1 MPSFVNPIHT
11 NANALNSG
19 TKNEVKDTKNAPK
32 SASKDFNKILNQ
44 KISKDKTAPKENP
57 NALKAT
63 PKDAK
68 EDAKELEKTP
78 TPHHQ
83 HAQNLAKD
91 QQAPTLKDLLNHK
104 KTTASH
110 EAQHETHEPTL
121 KDLLNHKKTTASH
134 EAQHETHEMHETNP
148 KTPNE
153 TLNKNEKKPNGVA
166 SNAHQANLT
175 NKNPLTPTNHANNAI
190 KNPTAPT
197 HNAKEPKTLKDI
209 HALSQKHDLNASN
222 IQVGTPLEKKE
233 TPLNASDQLA
243 LKTTQTSI
251 NHTLAKNDSKN
262 TANLSSVLQSLEK
275 KESHNKERTTPPSNE
290 KKTPPLR
297 EALQMNAIK
306 RDKTLSKKKPEKTP
320 TKTQTTAATPE
331 NAPKIPLKTPPLMPL
346 IGANPPNDNAP
357 TPLEKEE
364 KAKEVSENK
373 EKTKE
378 SNNSAQSAQ
387 NAQAS
392 DKTSEN
398 KSAAPKETIKHFT
411 QQLKQEIQEYK
422 PPMSRISMDLFPKE
436 LGKVEVTIQKVG
448 KNLKVSVISHNNSL
462 QTFLDNQQDLKNS
475 LNALGFEGVDLSF
488 SQDSSKEQPKEPLRE
503 PFKEQESTPLK
514 ENALKSYQ
522 ENTDNENKETSM
534 QITLYA

>member
-1 MPSFVNPIHT
+1 MPSPVNPIHT

-19 TKNEVKDTKNAPK
+19 AKNEVKDTKNAPK
-32 SASKDFNKILNQ
+32 SASKDFSKILNQ
-44 KISKDKTAPKENP
+44 KISKDKTAPKESPNP

-68 EDAKELEKTP
+68 EDAKALEKTP

-83 HAQNLAKD
+83 HAQNPAKD
-91 QQAPTLKDLLNHK
+91 QQAPTLKDWLNHQ

-110 EAQHETHEPTL
+110 EAQHE
-121 KDLLNHKKTTASH
+121 N
-134 EAQHETHEMHETNP
+134 HETNP

-153 TLNKNEKKPNGVA
+153 TLNKNEKKPNGVT
-166 SNAHQANLT
+166 SNAHQANLAS
-175 NKNPLTPTNHANNAI
+175 KNPLTPTNHANNAI
-190 KNPTAPT
+190 KNPTTPT
-197 HNAKEPKTLKDI
+197 HNAKDPKTLKDI
-209 HALSQKHDLNASN
+209 QTLSQKHDLNASN
-222 IQVGTPLEKKE
+222 IQAATTPENK
-233 TPLNASDQLA
+233 TPLNASDHLA
-243 LKTTQTSI
+243 LKTTQTPT
-251 NHTLAKNDSKN
+251 NHTLAKNDAKN

-275 KESHNKERTTPPSNE
+275 KESHNKEHANPPNNE
-290 KKTPPLR
+290 KKTPPLK

-306 RDKTLSKKKPEKTP
+306 RDKTLSKKKSE
-320 TKTQTTAATPE
+320 KTQTKAQTTAPSIAPE

-346 IGANPPNDNAP
+346 IGANPPNDNSP

-364 KAKEVSENK
+364 KTKEISDNK

-378 SNNSAQSAQ
+378 TSNSAQSTQ

-398 KSAAPKETIKHFT
+398 KSVTPKETIKHFT

-422 PPMSRISMDLFPKE
+422 PPMSKISMDLFPKE
-436 LGKVEVTIQKVG
+436 LGKVEVIIQKVG

-488 SQDSSKEQPKEPLRE
+488 SQDSSKEQPKEPLRD

-522 ENTDNENKETSM
+522 ENTDHENQETSM

>member
-11 NANALNSG
+11 NASTNANALNSG
-19 TKNEVKDTKNAPK
+19 AKNEVKDTKNAPK
-32 SASKDFNKILNQ
+32 SASKDFSKILNQ
-44 KISKDKTAPKENP
+44 KISKDKNAPKENP
-57 NALKAT
+57 ALKAT

-68 EDAKELEKTP
+68 AFEKTP

-83 HAQNLAKD
+83 HAQNPAKD

-110 EAQHETHEPTL
+110 EAQHE
-121 KDLLNHKKTTASH
+121 KN
-134 EAQHETHEMHETNP
+134 HETNP

-153 TLNKNEKKPNGVA
+153 TLNKNEKKPNEVI
-166 SNAHQANLT
+166 SNAHQTNLP
-175 NKNPLTPTNHANNAI
+175 NKNPLTPTNHANHAI

-197 HNAKEPKTLKDI
+197 DTKKEPKTLKDI
-209 HALSQKHDLNASN
+209 QTLSQKHDLNASN

-233 TPLNASDQLA
+233 TPLNASNQLA

-251 NHTLAKNDSKN
+251 NHTLAKNGAKN

-275 KESHNKERTTPPSNE
+275 KESQDKERATPPSNE

-320 TKTQTTAATPE
+320 TKTQTTAQAATPE
-331 NAPKIPLKTPPLMPL
+331 NAPKIPLKTPSLMPL
-346 IGANPPNDNAP
+346 IGANPPNDNPP
-357 TPLEKEE
+357 TLLEKEE
-364 KAKEVSENK
+364 TTKEASDNK

-378 SNNSAQSAQ
+378 STNSAQSAQ
-387 NAQAS
+387 NTQAS

-398 KSAAPKETIKHFT
+398 KSVAPKETIKHFT

-488 SQDSSKEQPKEPLRE
+488 SQDSSKEQPKEQLRE

-522 ENTDNENKETSM
+522 ENTDHENQETSM

>member
-11 NANALNSG
+11 NANANTNALINSG
-19 TKNEVKDTKNAPK
+19 AKNEIKDTKNAPK
-32 SASKDFNKILNQ
+32 SASKDFSKILNQ

-57 NALKAT
+57 SALKAT
-63 PKDAK
+63 QKDAK

-104 KTTASH
+104 KTTAAH
-110 EAQHETHEPTL
+110 EAQHEI
-121 KDLLNHKKTTASH
+121 HKN
-134 EAQHETHEMHETNP
+134 HETNP

-166 SNAHQANLT
+166 SSAHQANLT
-175 NKNPLTPTNHANNAI
+175 NKNPLTPTNHT
-190 KNPTAPT
+190 KD
-197 HNAKEPKTLKDI
+197 PKTLKDI
-209 HALSQKHDLNASN
+209 QTLSQKHDLNASN
-222 IQVGTPLEKKE
+222 IQVVAPLEKKE

-251 NHTLAKNDSKN
+251 NHTLAKNGTKN

-275 KESHNKERTTPPSNE
+275 KESHNKEHTTPSSNE

-320 TKTQTTAATPE
+320 IHAKTQTTAQAATPE

-346 IGANPPNDNAP
+346 IGANPPNNNAP
-357 TPLEKEE
+357 TLLEKEE
-364 KAKEVSENK
+364 KAKEVSDK

-378 SNNSAQSAQ
+378 STNSAQ
-387 NAQAS
+387 NAQNTQAS

-398 KSAAPKETIKHFT
+398 KSIAPKETIKHFT

>member
-1 MPSFVNPIHT
+1 MPSPVSPIHT
-11 NANALNSG
+11 NASALNSG
-19 TKNEVKDTKNAPK
+19 AKNEVKDAKNAPK
-32 SASKDFNKILNQ
+32 SASKDFSKILNQ

-68 EDAKELEKTP
+68 EDAKALEKTP
-78 TPHHQ
+78 TLPHQ
-83 HAQNLAKD
+83 HAQNPAKD
-91 QQAPTLKDLLNHK
+91 QQAPTLKDWLNHK
-104 KTTASH
+104 KTTAPH
-110 EAQHETHEPTL
+110 EAQHETHE
-121 KDLLNHKKTTASH
+121 
-134 EAQHETHEMHETNP
+134 HETNP

-153 TLNKNEKKPNGVA
+153 TLNKNEKKPNGVT
-166 SNAHQANLT
+166 SNAHQTNLT
-175 NKNPLTPTNHANNAI
+175 NKNPLTPTNHAI

-197 HNAKEPKTLKDI
+197 HNAKDPKTLKDI
-209 HALSQKHDLNASN
+209 QTLSQKHDLNASN
-222 IQVGTPLEKKE
+222 IQATTPLEKKE

-243 LKTTQTSI
+243 LKTTQAPI
-251 NHTLAKNDSKN
+251 NHTLAKNDAKN

-275 KESHNKERTTPPSNE
+275 KDPHNKERTTLPSNE
-290 KKTPPLR
+290 KKTPPLK
-297 EALQMNAIK
+297 EALPMNAIK

-320 TKTQTTAATPE
+320 TKAQTTAPSIAPE

-346 IGANPPNDNAP
+346 IGANPLNDNPP

-364 KAKEVSENK
+364 TTKEASDNK

-398 KSAAPKETIKHFT
+398 KSVTPKETIKHFT

-436 LGKVEVTIQKVG
+436 LGKVEVIIQKVG

-488 SQDSSKEQPKEPLRE
+488 SQDSSKEQPKEQLRE
-503 PFKEQESTPLK
+503 PFKEQELTPLK

-522 ENTDNENKETSM
+522 ENTDHENKETSM

>member
-1 MPSFVNPIHT
+1 MPSPINPIHT
-11 NANALNSG
+11 NANARALNG
-19 TKNEVKDTKNAPK
+19 GAKNEDTKNAPK
-32 SASKDFNKILNQ
+32 SASKDFSKILNQ

-68 EDAKELEKTP
+68 ENAKELEKTP

-110 EAQHETHEPTL
+110 EAQHETHE
-121 KDLLNHKKTTASH
+121 
-134 EAQHETHEMHETNP
+134 TNP

-166 SNAHQANLT
+166 SSAHQASLT

-209 HALSQKHDLNASN
+209 QTLSQKHDLNASN
-222 IQVGTPLEKKE
+222 IQVSAPLEKKE

-251 NHTLAKNDSKN
+251 NHTLAKNDTKN

-275 KESHNKERTTPPSNE
+275 KESHNKERATPPSNE

-320 TKTQTTAATPE
+320 TKTQTTAQAATPE

-346 IGANPPNDNAP
+346 IGANPPNDNIP

-378 SNNSAQSAQ
+378 STNSAQSAQ

-392 DKTSEN
+392 DKASEN
-398 KSAAPKETIKHFT
+398 KSVTPKETIKHFT

-503 PFKEQESTPLK
+503 SFKEQESTPLK

>member
-11 NANALNSG
+11 NASTLNSG
-19 TKNEVKDTKNAPK
+19 AKNEVKDTKNAPK
-32 SASKDFNKILNQ
+32 SASKDFSKILNQ
-44 KISKDKTAPKENP
+44 KISKDKTAPKENSS
-57 NALKAT
+57 ALKAS

-104 KTTASH
+104 KTAASH
-110 EAQHETHEPTL
+110 EAQHEI
-121 KDLLNHKKTTASH
+121 HKN
-134 EAQHETHEMHETNP
+134 HETNP

-153 TLNKNEKKPNGVA
+153 TLNKNEKKPNEVA
-166 SNAHQANLT
+166 SNTHQANLT

-197 HNAKEPKTLKDI
+197 DTKKEPKTLKDI
-209 HALSQKHDLNASN
+209 QTLSQKHDLNASN

-233 TPLNASDQLA
+233 TPLNANDQLA
-243 LKTTQTSI
+243 LKATQTSI
-251 NHTLAKNDSKN
+251 NHTLAKNDAKN

-275 KESHNKERTTPPSNE
+275 KESQSKERTTPPSNE

-364 KAKEVSENK
+364 KAKEMSENK

-378 SNNSAQSAQ
+378 STNSAQSVQ

-398 KSAAPKETIKHFT
+398 KSVTPKETIKHFT

-436 LGKVEVTIQKVG
+436 LGKVEVIIQKVG

-488 SQDSSKEQPKEPLRE
+488 SQDSSKEQPKEQLRE
-503 PFKEQESTPLK
+503 SFKEQELTPLK

>member
-1 MPSFVNPIHT
+1 MPSLVNPIHT
-11 NANALNSG
+11 NASALNSG
-19 TKNEVKDTKNAPK
+19 AKKEDTKNAPK
-32 SASKDFNKILNQ
+32 SASKDFSKILNQ
-44 KISKDKTAPKENP
+44 KISKDKTASKEDP

-68 EDAKELEKTP
+68 ENAKTLEKTP
-78 TPHHQ
+78 TLPHQ
-83 HAQNLAKD
+83 HAQNPAKD
-91 QQAPTLKDLLNHK
+91 QQAPTLKDWLNHK

-110 EAQHETHEPTL
+110 EAQHETHE
-121 KDLLNHKKTTASH
+121 
-134 EAQHETHEMHETNP
+134 HETNP
-148 KTPNE
+148 KTPNK
-153 TLNKNEKKPNGVA
+153 TLNKNGKKPNEVI
-166 SNAHQANLT
+166 SNAHQTNLAS
-175 NKNPLTPTNHANNAI
+175 KNPITPNHANNAI

-197 HNAKEPKTLKDI
+197 DTKKEPKTLKDI
-209 HALSQKHDLNASN
+209 QTLSQKHDLNANN
-222 IQVGTPLEKKE
+222 IQAATTPENK

-243 LKTTQTSI
+243 LKTTPKNPTTNPTTI
-251 NHTLAKNDSKN
+251 KNDAKN

-275 KESHNKERTTPPSNE
+275 KESPNKEHATPQNNE
-290 KKTPPLR
+290 KKMPPLK

-320 TKTQTTAATPE
+320 TKTQTTAPSITPE

-346 IGANPPNDNAP
+346 IGANPPPNDNIP

-364 KAKEVSENK
+364 TTKEASDNK

-378 SNNSAQSAQ
+378 TNSSAQSAQ
-387 NAQAS
+387 NTQAS
-392 DKTSEN
+392 DKISDN
-398 KSAAPKETIKHFT
+398 KSIAPKETIKHFT

-422 PPMSRISMDLFPKE
+422 PPMSKISMDLFPKE

-488 SQDSSKEQPKEPLRE
+488 SQDSSKEQPKEQLRE
-503 PFKEQESTPLK
+503 LFKEQESSPLK

-522 ENTDNENKETSM
+522 ENTDHENQETSM

>member
-1 MPSFVNPIHT
+1 MPSPVNPIHT

-19 TKNEVKDTKNAPK
+19 AKNEVKDTKNAPK
-32 SASKDFNKILNQ
+32 SASKDFSKILNQ

-57 NALKAT
+57 SALKDA

-68 EDAKELEKTP
+68 ALEKTP
-78 TPHHQ
+78 TPPHQ

-91 QQAPTLKDLLNHK
+91 QQAPTLKDWLNHK

-110 EAQHETHEPTL
+110 ETQHETHE
-121 KDLLNHKKTTASH
+121 
-134 EAQHETHEMHETNP
+134 HETNP

-153 TLNKNEKKPNGVA
+153 TLSKNEKKPNEA
-166 SNAHQANLT
+166 LSNAHQTNLP
-175 NKNPLTPTNHANNAI
+175 NKNPITPTNHVNNAI
-190 KNPTAPT
+190 KTPTTPT

-209 HALSQKHDLNASN
+209 QTLSQKHDLNASN
-222 IQVGTPLEKKE
+222 IQAATTPENKN
-233 TPLNASDQLA
+233 PLNAGDHLA
-243 LKTTQTSI
+243 LKTTQTPT
-251 NHTLAKNDSKN
+251 NHTLAKNDAKN

-275 KESHNKERTTPPSNE
+275 KEPHNKERANPQNSE
-290 KKTPPLR
+290 KKTPPLK

-306 RDKTLSKKKPEKTP
+306 RDKTLSKKKSEKTP
-320 TKTQTTAATPE
+320 TKTQTTAPSATPE

-346 IGANPPNDNAP
+346 IGANPPNDNIP

-364 KAKEVSENK
+364 RTQEISDNKEKAKETNS
-373 EKTKE
+373 
-378 SNNSAQSAQ
+378 SAQSAQ

-398 KSAAPKETIKHFT
+398 KSVTPKETIKHFT

-422 PPMSRISMDLFPKE
+422 PPMSKISMDLFPKE

-488 SQDSSKEQPKEPLRE
+488 SQDSSKEQPKEQLRE

-522 ENTDNENKETSM
+522 ENTDNEHKETSM

>member
-1 MPSFVNPIHT
+1 MPSPVNPIHT

-19 TKNEVKDTKNAPK
+19 AKNEDTKNAPK
-32 SASKDFNKILNQ
+32 SASKNFSKILNQ
-44 KISKDKTAPKENP
+44 KISKDKTAPKEDP
-57 NALKAT
+57 NASKVT

-68 EDAKELEKTP
+68 TLEKTP
-78 TPHHQ
+78 TLPHQ

-91 QQAPTLKDLLNHK
+91 QQAPTLKDWLNHQ
-104 KTTASH
+104 KTTAPH
-110 EAQHETHEPTL
+110 EAQHETHEA
-121 KDLLNHKKTTASH
+121 N
-134 EAQHETHEMHETNP
+134 ETNP

-153 TLNKNEKKPNGVA
+153 TLNKNEKKPNEVT
-166 SNAHQANLT
+166 SNAHQTNLP
-175 NKNPLTPTNHANNAI
+175 NKNPITPTNHANNANTTQ
-190 KNPTAPT
+190 KPTTPT

-209 HALSQKHDLNASN
+209 QTLSQKHDLNASN
-222 IQVGTPLEKKE
+222 IQATTTPENK
-233 TPLNASDQLA
+233 TPLNASDHLA
-243 LKTTQTSI
+243 LKTTPKNPTTNPTTI
-251 NHTLAKNDSKN
+251 KNDAKN

-275 KESHNKERTTPPSNE
+275 KEPQNKEHANLQNNE
-290 KKTPPLR
+290 KKTPPLK

-306 RDKTLSKKKPEKTP
+306 RDKTLSKKKSEKTP
-320 TKTQTTAATPE
+320 IHAKTQTTAPSIAPE

-346 IGANPPNDNAP
+346 IGANPPPNDNIP

-364 KAKEVSENK
+364 TTKEASDNKEKAKE
-373 EKTKE
+373 T
-378 SNNSAQSAQ
+378 NNSAQSVQ
-387 NAQAS
+387 NTQAN
-392 DKTSEN
+392 DKTSDN
-398 KSAAPKETIKHFT
+398 KSIAPKETIKHFT

-422 PPMSRISMDLFPKE
+422 PPMSKISMDLFPKE
-436 LGKVEVTIQKVG
+436 LGKVEVIIQKVG

-522 ENTDNENKETSM
+522 ENTDHENQETSM

>member
-1 MPSFVNPIHT
+1 MPSLINPIHT
-11 NANALNSG
+11 NASANASTLINSG
-19 TKNEVKDTKNAPK
+19 AKNEDTKNAPK
-32 SASKDFNKILNQ
+32 STSKDFSKILNQ
-44 KISKDKTAPKENP
+44 KISKDKTAPKEDP
-57 NALKAT
+57 NASKVT

-68 EDAKELEKTP
+68 ALEKTP

-83 HAQNLAKD
+83 HAQNPAKD
-91 QQAPTLKDLLNHK
+91 QQAPTLKDWLNHK

-110 EAQHETHEPTL
+110 EAQHETHEA
-121 KDLLNHKKTTASH
+121 N
-134 EAQHETHEMHETNP
+134 ETNP

-153 TLNKNEKKPNGVA
+153 TLNKNEKKPSGVI
-166 SNAHQANLT
+166 SNAHQTNLT
-175 NKNPLTPTNHANNAI
+175 NKNPLTPTNHAI
-190 KNPTAPT
+190 KNPTTPT
-197 HNAKEPKTLKDI
+197 HNAKESKTLKDI
-209 HALSQKHDLNASN
+209 QTLSQKHDLNASN
-222 IQVGTPLEKKE
+222 IQAATTPENK

-243 LKTTQTSI
+243 LKTTQTPI
-251 NHTLAKNDSKN
+251 NHTLAKNDAKN

-275 KESHNKERTTPPSNE
+275 KEPHNKEHATPPNNE
-290 KKTPPLR
+290 KKTPPLK
-297 EALQMNAIK
+297 EALPMNAIK

-320 TKTQTTAATPE
+320 TKAQTTAQAATPE

-346 IGANPPNDNAP
+346 IGANPPPNDNIP

-364 KAKEVSENK
+364 TTKEVSDNK

-378 SNNSAQSAQ
+378 TNNSAQNAQ

-398 KSAAPKETIKHFT
+398 KSVTPKETIKHFT

-436 LGKVEVTIQKVG
+436 LGKVEVIIQKVG

-475 LNALGFEGVDLSF
+475 LNTLGFEGVDLSF
-488 SQDSSKEQPKEPLRE
+488 SQDSSKEQPKEQLRE

-522 ENTDNENKETSM
+522 ENTDHENQETSM

>member
-1 MPSFVNPIHT
+1 MPSPVNPIHT

-19 TKNEVKDTKNAPK
+19 AKNEVKDAKNAPK
-32 SASKDFNKILNQ
+32 SASKDFSKILNQ
-44 KISKDKTAPKENP
+44 KISKDKTTPKESLNHS
-57 NALKAT
+57 ALKDT

-68 EDAKELEKTP
+68 EDAKALEKTP
-78 TPHHQ
+78 TLPHQ
-83 HAQNLAKD
+83 HAQNPAKD
-91 QQAPTLKDLLNHK
+91 QQAPTLKDWLNHK
-104 KTTASH
+104 KTTAPH
-110 EAQHETHEPTL
+110 ETQHETHEA
-121 KDLLNHKKTTASH
+121 N
-134 EAQHETHEMHETNP
+134 ETNP

-153 TLNKNEKKPNGVA
+153 TLNKNEKKPNGVT
-166 SNAHQANLT
+166 SNAHQTNLLS
-175 NKNPLTPTNHANNAI
+175 KNPLTPTNHANNAI

-197 HNAKEPKTLKDI
+197 HNAKDPKTLKDI
-209 HALSQKHDLNASN
+209 QTLSQKHDLNASN
-222 IQVGTPLEKKE
+222 IQAATTPENKN
-233 TPLNASDQLA
+233 PLNASDHLA
-243 LKTTQTSI
+243 LKTTQTPT
-251 NHTLAKNDSKN
+251 NHTLAKNDAKN

-275 KESHNKERTTPPSNE
+275 KEPHNKEHANPPNNE
-290 KKTPPLR
+290 KKTPPLK

-306 RDKTLSKKKPEKTP
+306 RDKTLSKKKPEKTQ
-320 TKTQTTAATPE
+320 TKIQTTAPSATPE

-346 IGANPPNDNAP
+346 IGANPPPNNNAP
-357 TPLEKEE
+357 TLLEKEE
-364 KAKEVSENK
+364 KTQEISDNK
-373 EKTKE
+373 EKAKE
-378 SNNSAQSAQ
+378 TNNGAQSAQ

-398 KSAAPKETIKHFT
+398 KSVTPKETIKHFT

-436 LGKVEVTIQKVG
+436 LGKVEVIIQKVG

-488 SQDSSKEQPKEPLRE
+488 SQDSSKEQPKEQLRE
-503 PFKEQESTPLK
+503 LFKEQESSPLK

-522 ENTDNENKETSM
+522 ENTDHENQETSM

>member
-1 MPSFVNPIHT
+1 MPSPINPIHT
-11 NANALNSG
+11 NASANANANASTLINSG
-19 TKNEVKDTKNAPK
+19 AKNEDTKNAPK
-32 SASKDFNKILNQ
+32 SAPKDFSKILNQ
-44 KISKDKTAPKENP
+44 KISKDKTASKESPNP

-68 EDAKELEKTP
+68 EDAKALEKTP

-83 HAQNLAKD
+83 HAQNPAKD
-91 QQAPTLKDLLNHK
+91 QQAPTLKDLLNHQ

-110 EAQHETHEPTL
+110 ETQHEI
-121 KDLLNHKKTTASH
+121 
-134 EAQHETHEMHETNP
+134 HETNP

-153 TLNKNEKKPNGVA
+153 TLNKNEKKPNGVT
-166 SNAHQANLT
+166 SNAHQENST
-175 NKNPLTPTNHANNAI
+175 HKNPLTPTNHANNAI

-209 HALSQKHDLNASN
+209 QTLSQKHDLNASN
-222 IQVGTPLEKKE
+222 IQATTTPENK

-251 NHTLAKNDSKN
+251 NHTLAKNDAKN

-275 KESHNKERTTPPSNE
+275 KESHNKEHATPPNNE
-290 KKTPPLR
+290 KKTPPLK
-297 EALQMNAIK
+297 EALPMNAIK

-320 TKTQTTAATPE
+320 AKTQTTAQAVTPE

-346 IGANPPNDNAP
+346 IGANPPNDNSP

-364 KAKEVSENK
+364 KTKEISDNK

-378 SNNSAQSAQ
+378 SSNSAQSAQ

-398 KSAAPKETIKHFT
+398 KSVTPKETIKHFT

-422 PPMSRISMDLFPKE
+422 PPMSKISMDLFPKE

-488 SQDSSKEQPKEPLRE
+488 SQDSSKEQEKE
-503 PFKEQESTPLK
+503 PFKELFKEQELTPLK

-522 ENTDNENKETSM
+522 ENTDNESKETSM

>member
-1 MPSFVNPIHT
+1 MPSPINPIHT
-11 NANALNSG
+11 NASANANALNSG
-19 TKNEVKDTKNAPK
+19 AKNEVKDTKNAPK
-32 SASKDFNKILNQ
+32 SASKDFSKILNQ

-57 NALKAT
+57 SALKAT

-68 EDAKELEKTP
+68 ENAKELEKTP

-83 HAQNLAKD
+83 HAQDLAKD

-110 EAQHETHEPTL
+110 EAQHETH
-121 KDLLNHKKTTASH
+121 KN
-134 EAQHETHEMHETNP
+134 HETNP

-153 TLNKNEKKPNGVA
+153 TLNKNEKKPNGVI
-166 SNAHQANLT
+166 SSAHQANLT
-175 NKNPLTPTNHANNAI
+175 NKNPLTPTNHANNA
-190 KNPTAPT
+190 
-197 HNAKEPKTLKDI
+197 KEPKTLKDI
-209 HALSQKHDLNASN
+209 QTLSQKHDLNASN
-222 IQVGTPLEKKE
+222 IQVSAPLEKKE

-251 NHTLAKNDSKN
+251 NHTLAKNDTKN

-297 EALQMNAIK
+297 EALPMNAIK
-306 RDKTLSKKKPEKTP
+306 RDKTLSKKKSEKTP
-320 TKTQTTAATPE
+320 TKTQTTAPSIAPE

-364 KAKEVSENK
+364 KAKEVSDNK

-378 SNNSAQSAQ
+378 STNSAQSAQ

-398 KSAAPKETIKHFT
+398 KSVTPKETIKHFT

-488 SQDSSKEQPKEPLRE
+488 SQDSSKEQPKEP
-503 PFKEQESTPLK
+503 FKEQESTPLK

>member
-1 MPSFVNPIHT
+1 MPSPINPIHT
-11 NANALNSG
+11 NASANALNSG
-19 TKNEVKDTKNAPK
+19 AKNEDTKNAPK
-32 SASKDFNKILNQ
+32 SASKDFSKILNQ

-68 EDAKELEKTP
+68 ENAKALEKTP
-78 TPHHQ
+78 TLPHQ
-83 HAQNLAKD
+83 HAQNPAKD
-91 QQAPTLKDLLNHK
+91 QQAPTLKDWLNHQ

-110 EAQHETHEPTL
+110 ETQHETHE
-121 KDLLNHKKTTASH
+121 
-134 EAQHETHEMHETNP
+134 HETNP

-153 TLNKNEKKPNGVA
+153 TLNKNEKKPNEVT
-166 SNAHQANLT
+166 SNAHQTNLLS
-175 NKNPLTPTNHANNAI
+175 KNPITPNHANNAI
-190 KNPTAPT
+190 KTQTTPT

-209 HALSQKHDLNASN
+209 QTLSQKHDLNASN
-222 IQVGTPLEKKE
+222 IQAATTPENK

-243 LKTTQTSI
+243 LKTTQTPT
-251 NHTLAKNDSKN
+251 NHTLAKNDAKN

-275 KESHNKERTTPPSNE
+275 KEPHNKEHANPLNNE
-290 KKTPPLR
+290 KKTPPLK

-306 RDKTLSKKKPEKTP
+306 RDKTLSKKKPEKTQ
-320 TKTQTTAATPE
+320 TKTQTTAPSATPE

-346 IGANPPNDNAP
+346 IGANPPPNDNIP

-364 KAKEVSENK
+364 KTKEASDNK

-378 SNNSAQSAQ
+378 SSNSTQSAQ
-387 NAQAS
+387 NTQAS
-392 DKTSEN
+392 DKTSDN
-398 KSAAPKETIKHFT
+398 KSIAPKETIKHFT

-436 LGKVEVTIQKVG
+436 LGKVEVIIQKVG

-488 SQDSSKEQPKEPLRE
+488 SQDSSKEQPKEQLRE
-503 PFKEQESTPLK
+503 LFKEQESTPLK

-522 ENTDNENKETSM
+522 ENTDHENQETSM

>member
-1 MPSFVNPIHT
+1 MPSPINPIHT
-11 NANALNSG
+11 NASANANASINSG
-19 TKNEVKDTKNAPK
+19 AKNEDTKNAPK
-32 SASKDFNKILNQ
+32 SASKDFSKILNQ

-57 NALKAT
+57 SALKAT
-63 PKDAK
+63 PKNSKEGAK
-68 EDAKELEKTP
+68 EDAKALEKTP
-78 TPHHQ
+78 TPHPQ

-110 EAQHETHEPTL
+110 EAQHETHE
-121 KDLLNHKKTTASH
+121 N
-134 EAQHETHEMHETNP
+134 HETNP

-166 SNAHQANLT
+166 SNAHQTSLT

-197 HNAKEPKTLKDI
+197 HNTKDPKTLKDI
-209 HALSQKHDLNASN
+209 QTLSQKHDLNASN

-233 TPLNASDQLA
+233 TPLKTSDQLA

-251 NHTLAKNDSKN
+251 NHTLAKNDAKN

-275 KESHNKERTTPPSNE
+275 KESQKNKEHATPPSNE

-297 EALQMNAIK
+297 EALPMNAIK

-320 TKTQTTAATPE
+320 IHAKAQTTAPSIAPE

-346 IGANPPNDNAP
+346 IGANPPNDNPP
-357 TPLEKEE
+357 TLLEKEE
-364 KAKEVSENK
+364 TTKEVSENK

-378 SNNSAQSAQ
+378 STNNTQSAQ
-387 NAQAS
+387 NTQAS
-392 DKTSEN
+392 DKASEN

-488 SQDSSKEQPKEPLRE
+488 SQDSSKEQEKE
-503 PFKEQESTPLK
+503 PFKELFKEQELTPLK

-522 ENTDNENKETSM
+522 ENTDHENQETSM

>member
-1 MPSFVNPIHT
+1 MPSPINPIHT
-11 NANALNSG
+11 NASANANALNNG
-19 TKNEVKDTKNAPK
+19 AKNEDTKNAPK
-32 SASKDFNKILNQ
+32 SASKDFSKILNQ
-44 KISKDKTAPKENP
+44 KISKDKTVPKESP
-57 NALKAT
+57 NVLKAT

-83 HAQNLAKD
+83 HAQNPAKD

-110 EAQHETHEPTL
+110 KAPHEI
-121 KDLLNHKKTTASH
+121 HK
-134 EAQHETHEMHETNP
+134 MHETDP

-153 TLNKNEKKPNGVA
+153 TLNKNEKKPNGVT
-166 SNAHQANLT
+166 SNAHQENST
-175 NKNPLTPTNHANNAI
+175 HKNPLTPTNHANNAI
-190 KNPTAPT
+190 KNPTTPT

-209 HALSQKHDLNASN
+209 HALSQKHDLNANN
-222 IQVGTPLEKKE
+222 IQAATTPENKN
-233 TPLNASDQLA
+233 PLNASDQLA
-243 LKTTQTSI
+243 LKTTQTPI
-251 NHTLAKNDSKN
+251 NHTLAKNDAKN

-275 KESHNKERTTPPSNE
+275 KESPNKEHATPPYNE

-297 EALQMNAIK
+297 EALPMNAIK

-320 TKTQTTAATPE
+320 TKAQTTNQAATPE

-346 IGANPPNDNAP
+346 IGANPPNNNAP

-364 KAKEVSENK
+364 NTKEVSDNK

-398 KSAAPKETIKHFT
+398 KSTTPKETIKHFT

-422 PPMSRISMDLFPKE
+422 PPMSKISMDLFPKE

-488 SQDSSKEQPKEPLRE
+488 SQDSSKEQEKEPFKE
-503 PFKEQESTPLK
+503 PFKEQELTPLK

-522 ENTDNENKETSM
+522 ENTDNESKETSM

>member
-11 NANALNSG
+11 NASANANALNSG
-19 TKNEVKDTKNAPK
+19 AKNGVKEAKNTPK
-32 SASKDFNKILNQ
+32 SASKDFSKILSQ

-57 NALKAT
+57 STLKAT

-68 EDAKELEKTP
+68 ENAKELEKTP

-91 QQAPTLKDLLNHK
+91 QQTPTLKDLLNHK
-104 KTTASH
+104 KTTASNESH
-110 EAQHETHEPTL
+110 HETHE
-121 KDLLNHKKTTASH
+121 N
-134 EAQHETHEMHETNP
+134 HETNP

-166 SNAHQANLT
+166 SSAHQANLT
-175 NKNPLTPTNHANNAI
+175 NKSPLTPTNHANNAI

-251 NHTLAKNDSKN
+251 NHTLAKNDAKN

-275 KESHNKERTTPPSNE
+275 KESHNKEHATPPSNE

-320 TKTQTTAATPE
+320 IHAKTQTTAQAATLE
-331 NAPKIPLKTPPLMPL
+331 NAPKIPLKTLSLMPL
-346 IGANPPNDNAP
+346 IGANPPNNNAP

-364 KAKEVSENK
+364 KAKEASDNK

-378 SNNSAQSAQ
+378 STNSAQSVQ
-387 NAQAS
+387 NTQAS

-503 PFKEQESTPLK
+503 PFKEQELTPLK

>member
-1 MPSFVNPIHT
+1 MPSPINPIHT
-11 NANALNSG
+11 NANANASTLINSG
-19 TKNEVKDTKNAPK
+19 AKNEDTKNAPK
-32 SASKDFNKILNQ
+32 SASKDFSKILNQ

-68 EDAKELEKTP
+68 EGAKEDAKTLEKTP

-91 QQAPTLKDLLNHK
+91 QQAPTLKDWLNHK

-110 EAQHETHEPTL
+110 EAQHEIHE
-121 KDLLNHKKTTASH
+121 N
-134 EAQHETHEMHETNP
+134 HETNP

-153 TLNKNEKKPNGVA
+153 TLNKNEKKSNGVT

-175 NKNPLTPTNHANNAI
+175 NKNPLTPTNHANHAI
-190 KNPTAPT
+190 KTPTTPT

-209 HALSQKHDLNASN
+209 QTLSQKHDLNANN
-222 IQVGTPLEKKE
+222 IQATTTPENK
-233 TPLNASDQLA
+233 TPLNAGDQFA
-243 LKTTQTSI
+243 LKTTQTPT
-251 NHTLAKNDSKN
+251 NHTLAKNDAKN

-275 KESHNKERTTPPSNE
+275 KESHNKEHANLSNNE
-290 KKTPPLR
+290 KKTPPLK

-306 RDKTLSKKKPEKTP
+306 RDKTLSKKKSEKTP
-320 TKTQTTAATPE
+320 TKAQTTAPSITPE

-346 IGANPPNDNAP
+346 IGANPPLNNNAP

-364 KAKEVSENK
+364 TTKEISDNKEKAKE
-373 EKTKE
+373 T
-378 SNNSAQSAQ
+378 NNSAQNAQ

-392 DKTSEN
+392 DKTNEN
-398 KSAAPKETIKHFT
+398 KSIAPKETIKHFT

-436 LGKVEVTIQKVG
+436 LGKVEVIIQKVG

-488 SQDSSKEQPKEPLRE
+488 SQDSSKEQPKEQLRE
-503 PFKEQESTPLK
+503 LFKEQESSPLK

-522 ENTDNENKETSM
+522 ENTDHENQETSM

>member
-1 MPSFVNPIHT
+1 MPSPVNPIHT

-19 TKNEVKDTKNAPK
+19 AKNEVKDAKNAPK
-32 SASKDFNKILNQ
+32 SASKDFSKILNQ
-44 KISKDKTAPKENP
+44 KISKDKTASKESP
-57 NALKAT
+57 NHSALKDT

-68 EDAKELEKTP
+68 ALEKTP

-83 HAQNLAKD
+83 HAQNPAKD
-91 QQAPTLKDLLNHK
+91 QQAPTLKDWLNHQ
-104 KTTASH
+104 KTHPTAEH
-110 EAQHETHEPTL
+110 ETQHETHEA
-121 KDLLNHKKTTASH
+121 N
-134 EAQHETHEMHETNP
+134 ETNP

-153 TLNKNEKKPNGVA
+153 TLSKNEKKPNGVA
-166 SNAHQANLT
+166 SNAHQTNLP
-175 NKNPLTPTNHANNAI
+175 NKNLITPTNHANHAN
-190 KNPTAPT
+190 KTPTTPT
-197 HNAKEPKTLKDI
+197 HSTKEPKTLKDI
-209 HALSQKHDLNASN
+209 QTLSQKHDLNASN
-222 IQVGTPLEKKE
+222 IQVATTPENKN
-233 TPLNASDQLA
+233 PLNASDQLA
-243 LKTTQTSI
+243 LKTTQTPT
-251 NHTLAKNDSKN
+251 NHTLAKNDAKN

-275 KESHNKERTTPPSNE
+275 KESPNKEHATPSHNE
-290 KKTPPLR
+290 KKTPPLK
-297 EALQMNAIK
+297 EALEMNAIK
-306 RDKTLSKKKPEKTP
+306 RDKTLSKKKSEKTP
-320 TKTQTTAATPE
+320 TKTQTTAPSITPE

-346 IGANPPNDNAP
+346 IGANPPPNDNIP

-364 KAKEVSENK
+364 KTQEISENK

-378 SNNSAQSAQ
+378 TNSSAQ
-387 NAQAS
+387 NAQNTQAS

-398 KSAAPKETIKHFT
+398 KSVTPKETIKHFT

-436 LGKVEVTIQKVG
+436 LGKVEVIIQKVG

-488 SQDSSKEQPKEPLRE
+488 SQDSSKEQPKEQLRE
-503 PFKEQESTPLK
+503 LFKEQESTPLK

-522 ENTDNENKETSM
+522 ENTDNENQETSM

>member
-1 MPSFVNPIHT
+1 MPSPINPIHT
-11 NANALNSG
+11 NASANALNSG
-19 TKNEVKDTKNAPK
+19 AKNEVKDTKNAPK
-32 SASKDFNKILNQ
+32 SASKDFSKILNQ
-44 KISKDKTAPKENP
+44 KISKDKTAPKESPNS
-57 NALKAT
+57 NALKAA

-68 EDAKELEKTP
+68 ENAKELEKTP

-110 EAQHETHEPTL
+110 EAQHEI
-121 KDLLNHKKTTASH
+121 HKN
-134 EAQHETHEMHETNP
+134 HETNP

-166 SNAHQANLT
+166 SNTHQANLT

-209 HALSQKHDLNASN
+209 QTLSQKHDLNASN

-275 KESHNKERTTPPSNE
+275 KESQNKEHATPPSNE

-320 TKTQTTAATPE
+320 IHAKAQTTAQAATPE

-373 EKTKE
+373 EKT
-378 SNNSAQSAQ
+378 STNSAQ
-387 NAQAS
+387 NAQNTQAS

-488 SQDSSKEQPKEPLRE
+488 SQDSSKEQPKEQLRE

>member
-1 MPSFVNPIHT
+1 MPSPINPIHT
-11 NANALNSG
+11 NASANASTLINSG
-19 TKNEVKDTKNAPK
+19 AKNEDTKNAPK
-32 SASKDFNKILNQ
+32 SASKDFSKILNQ

-68 EDAKELEKTP
+68 KDAKALEKTP

-110 EAQHETHEPTL
+110 EAQHEI
-121 KDLLNHKKTTASH
+121 HKN
-134 EAQHETHEMHETNP
+134 HETNP

-153 TLNKNEKKPNGVA
+153 TLNKNEKKPNGVD
-166 SNAHQANLT
+166 SSAHQANLT

-197 HNAKEPKTLKDI
+197 HNAKDPKTLKDI
-209 HALSQKHDLNASN
+209 QTLSQKHDLNASN

-233 TPLNASDQLA
+233 TPLSASDQLA
-243 LKTTQTSI
+243 LKTTQTPI
-251 NHTLAKNDSKN
+251 NHTLAKNDAKN

-275 KESHNKERTTPPSNE
+275 KESHNNKEHATLPHNE

-320 TKTQTTAATPE
+320 TKTQTTAQAATPE

-364 KAKEVSENK
+364 KTKEMSENK

-378 SNNSAQSAQ
+378 STNSAQNTQ
-387 NAQAS
+387 NTQAS
-392 DKTSEN
+392 DKASEN

-488 SQDSSKEQPKEPLRE
+488 SQDSSKEQPKEQLRE

>member
-1 MPSFVNPIHT
+1 MPSPVNPIHT
-11 NANALNSG
+11 NANANASTLINSG
-19 TKNEVKDTKNAPK
+19 AKNEVKDAKNAPK
-32 SASKDFNKILNQ
+32 SASKDFSKILNQ
-44 KISKDKTAPKENP
+44 KISKDKTAPKESPNP

-63 PKDAK
+63 PQDAKENAK
-68 EDAKELEKTP
+68 EDAKALEK

-83 HAQNLAKD
+83 HAQNPAKD
-91 QQAPTLKDLLNHK
+91 QQAPTLKDWLNHK

-110 EAQHETHEPTL
+110 EAQHE
-121 KDLLNHKKTTASH
+121 N
-134 EAQHETHEMHETNP
+134 HETNP

-153 TLNKNEKKPNGVA
+153 TLNKNEKKPNGVT

-175 NKNPLTPTNHANNAI
+175 NKNPITPTNHAI
-190 KNPTAPT
+190 KTPTAPT
-197 HNAKEPKTLKDI
+197 HNAKDPKTLKDI
-209 HALSQKHDLNASN
+209 QTLSQKHDLNASN
-222 IQVGTPLEKKE
+222 IQATAPLEKKE

-243 LKTTQTSI
+243 LKTTQTPT
-251 NHTLAKNDSKN
+251 NHTLAKNDAKN

-275 KESHNKERTTPPSNE
+275 KDPHNKEHANPQNNE
-290 KKTPPLR
+290 KKTPPLK

-306 RDKTLSKKKPEKTP
+306 RDKTLSKKKSEKTP
-320 TKTQTTAATPE
+320 TKAQTTAPSIAPE

-346 IGANPPNDNAP
+346 IGANPPPNDNAP

-364 KAKEVSENK
+364 TTKEASDNKEKAKETS
-373 EKTKE
+373 
-378 SNNSAQSAQ
+378 SSAQ
-387 NAQAS
+387 NAQNAQSS

-398 KSAAPKETIKHFT
+398 KSVTPKETIKHFT

-436 LGKVEVTIQKVG
+436 LGKVEVIIQKVG

-488 SQDSSKEQPKEPLRE
+488 SQDSSKEQPKEQLRE
-503 PFKEQESTPLK
+503 LFKEQESSPLK

-522 ENTDNENKETSM
+522 ENTDHENQETSM

>member
-1 MPSFVNPIHT
+1 MPSPVNPIHT
-11 NANALNSG
+11 NASANANALNSG
-19 TKNEVKDTKNAPK
+19 AKNEDTKNAPK
-32 SASKDFNKILNQ
+32 SASKDFSKILNQ

-63 PKDAK
+63 PKNSK
-68 EDAKELEKTP
+68 EDAKALEKTP
-78 TPHHQ
+78 TPHPQ
-83 HAQNLAKD
+83 HAQNPAKD
-91 QQAPTLKDLLNHK
+91 QQAPTLKDLLNHQ

-110 EAQHETHEPTL
+110 EAQHETHE
-121 KDLLNHKKTTASH
+121 N
-134 EAQHETHEMHETNP
+134 HETNP

-153 TLNKNEKKPNGVA
+153 TLNKNEKKPNEVT
-166 SNAHQANLT
+166 SNAHQTNLP
-175 NKNPLTPTNHANNAI
+175 NKNPITPTNHANNSI
-190 KNPTAPT
+190 KNPTTPT
-197 HNAKEPKTLKDI
+197 DTKKEPKTLKDI
-209 HALSQKHDLNASN
+209 QTLSQKHDLNASN
-222 IQVGTPLEKKE
+222 IQATTTPENK
-233 TPLNASDQLA
+233 TPLNASDHLA
-243 LKTTQTSI
+243 LKTTQTPT
-251 NHTLAKNDSKN
+251 NHTLAKNDAKN

-275 KESHNKERTTPPSNE
+275 KDPHNKEHATPPNNE

-306 RDKTLSKKKPEKTP
+306 RDKTLSKRKSEKTP
-320 TKTQTTAATPE
+320 TKAQTTAPSIAPE

-346 IGANPPNDNAP
+346 IGANPPNDNPP

-364 KAKEVSENK
+364 KTQEISENK

-378 SNNSAQSAQ
+378 SNNSAQSTQ

-398 KSAAPKETIKHFT
+398 KSVTPKETIKHFT

-436 LGKVEVTIQKVG
+436 LGKVEVIIQKVG

-488 SQDSSKEQPKEPLRE
+488 SQDSSKEQPKEPFKE
-503 PFKEQESTPLK
+503 PFKEQESSPLK

-522 ENTDNENKETSM
+522 ENTDHEHKETSM

>member
-1 MPSFVNPIHT
+1 MPSPVNPIHT

-19 TKNEVKDTKNAPK
+19 AKNEVKDAKNAPK
-32 SASKDFNKILNQ
+32 SASKDFSKILNQ
-44 KISKDKTAPKENP
+44 KISKDKTAPKESPNP

-63 PKDAK
+63 PQNALKDK
-68 EDAKELEKTP
+68 LEKTP
-78 TPHHQ
+78 TLPHQ
-83 HAQNLAKD
+83 HAQNPAKD
-91 QQAPTLKDLLNHK
+91 QQAPTLKDWLNHK

-110 EAQHETHEPTL
+110 EAQHE
-121 KDLLNHKKTTASH
+121 KN
-134 EAQHETHEMHETNP
+134 HETNP

-153 TLNKNEKKPNGVA
+153 TLNKNEKKPNGVT
-166 SNAHQANLT
+166 SNAHQTNLAS
-175 NKNPLTPTNHANNAI
+175 KNPITPNHANNAI

-197 HNAKEPKTLKDI
+197 HNAKDPKTLKDI
-209 HALSQKHDLNASN
+209 QTLSQKHDLNASN
-222 IQVGTPLEKKE
+222 IQATTPLEKKE
-233 TPLNASDQLA
+233 TPLSTSDQLA
-243 LKTTQTSI
+243 LKTTQTPI
-251 NHTLAKNDSKN
+251 NNTLAKNDAKN

-275 KESHNKERTTPPSNE
+275 KESHNKEHANPPNNE
-290 KKTPPLR
+290 KKTPPLK

-320 TKTQTTAATPE
+320 IHAKTQTTAPSIAPE

-346 IGANPPNDNAP
+346 IGANPPNDNIP

-364 KAKEVSENK
+364 TTKEASDNK

-378 SNNSAQSAQ
+378 SSNSAQSAQ
-387 NAQAS
+387 NTQAS
-392 DKTSEN
+392 DKTSDN
-398 KSAAPKETIKHFT
+398 KSVTPKETIKHFT

-436 LGKVEVTIQKVG
+436 LGKVEVIIQKVG

-503 PFKEQESTPLK
+503 LFKEQESSPLK

-522 ENTDNENKETSM
+522 ENTDHENQETSM

>member
-1 MPSFVNPIHT
+1 MPSPINPIHT
-11 NANALNSG
+11 NANANANALNSG
-19 TKNEVKDTKNAPK
+19 AKNGVKDTKNAPK
-32 SASKDFNKILNQ
+32 SASKDFSKILNQ

-68 EDAKELEKTP
+68 KDTKALEKTP
-78 TPHHQ
+78 TPQPQ
-83 HAQNLAKD
+83 HAQNPAKD

-104 KTTASH
+104 KTAASH
-110 EAQHETHEPTL
+110 ESQHEI
-121 KDLLNHKKTTASH
+121 HKN
-134 EAQHETHEMHETNP
+134 HETNP

-175 NKNPLTPTNHANNAI
+175 NKNLLTPTNHANNAN

-197 HNAKEPKTLKDI
+197 HNAKESKTLKDI

-222 IQVGTPLEKKE
+222 IQATTPLEKKE

-251 NHTLAKNDSKN
+251 NHTLAKNDAKN

-320 TKTQTTAATPE
+320 TKTQTTAAAPE

-378 SNNSAQSAQ
+378 STNSAQSAQ
-387 NAQAS
+387 NAQSS

-488 SQDSSKEQPKEPLRE
+488 SQDSSKEQPKEPFKE

>member
-1 MPSFVNPIHT
+1 MPSPVNPIHT

-19 TKNEVKDTKNAPK
+19 AKNEVKDTKNAPK
-32 SASKDFNKILNQ
+32 SASKDFSKILNQ

-63 PKDAK
+63 PKNSKEGAK
-68 EDAKELEKTP
+68 EDAKALEKTP
-78 TPHHQ
+78 TPQPQ
-83 HAQNLAKD
+83 HAQNPTKD

-110 EAQHETHEPTL
+110 EAQHETHE
-121 KDLLNHKKTTASH
+121 
-134 EAQHETHEMHETNP
+134 TNP

-153 TLNKNEKKPNGVA
+153 TLNKNEKKPNGVT
-166 SNAHQANLT
+166 SNAHQTNLT

-197 HNAKEPKTLKDI
+197 HNAKESKTLKDI
-209 HALSQKHDLNASN
+209 QTLSQKHDLNASN
-222 IQVGTPLEKKE
+222 IQATTTPENK
-233 TPLNASDQLA
+233 TPLNAGDQLA
-243 LKTTQTSI
+243 LKTTQAPI
-251 NHTLAKNDSKN
+251 NNTLAKNDAKN

-275 KESHNKERTTPPSNE
+275 KDPHNKEHATPPNNE

-306 RDKTLSKKKPEKTP
+306 RDKTLSKKKSEKTP
-320 TKTQTTAATPE
+320 TKAQTTAPSIAPE

-346 IGANPPNDNAP
+346 IGANPPNDNIP

-364 KAKEVSENK
+364 TTKEASDNK

-378 SNNSAQSAQ
+378 STNSAQSAQ

-398 KSAAPKETIKHFT
+398 KSTAPKETIKHFT

-436 LGKVEVTIQKVG
+436 LGKVEVIIQKVG

-488 SQDSSKEQPKEPLRE
+488 SQDSSKEQPKEQLRE
-503 PFKEQESTPLK
+503 LFKEQESTPLK

-522 ENTDNENKETSM
+522 ENTDNEHKETSM

>member
-1 MPSFVNPIHT
+1 MPSPVNPIHT

-19 TKNEVKDTKNAPK
+19 AKNEVKDAKNAPK
-32 SASKDFNKILNQ
+32 STSKDFSKILNQ
-44 KISKDKTAPKENP
+44 KISKDKTASKESPNP

-68 EDAKELEKTP
+68 EDAKALEKTP

-83 HAQNLAKD
+83 HAQNPAKD
-91 QQAPTLKDLLNHK
+91 QQAPTLKDWLNHP
-104 KTTASH
+104 KTHPTAKH
-110 EAQHETHEPTL
+110 ETQHETHE
-121 KDLLNHKKTTASH
+121 
-134 EAQHETHEMHETNP
+134 HETNP

-153 TLNKNEKKPNGVA
+153 TLNKNEKKPNGVT
-166 SNAHQANLT
+166 SNAHQTNLP
-175 NKNPLTPTNHANNAI
+175 NKNPITPNHANNAI
-190 KNPTAPT
+190 KNPTTPT
-197 HNAKEPKTLKDI
+197 HNAKDPKTLKDI
-209 HALSQKHDLNASN
+209 QTLSQKHDLNANN
-222 IQVGTPLEKKE
+222 IQATTTPENK
-233 TPLNASDQLA
+233 TPLNASDHLA
-243 LKTTQTSI
+243 LKTTQTPT
-251 NHTLAKNDSKN
+251 NHTLAKNDAKN

-275 KESHNKERTTPPSNE
+275 KEPHNKEHANPPNNE
-290 KKTPPLR
+290 KKTPPLK
-297 EALQMNAIK
+297 EALEMNAIK

-320 TKTQTTAATPE
+320 TKAQTTAPSIVPE

-346 IGANPPNDNAP
+346 IGANPPNDNIP

-364 KAKEVSENK
+364 TTKEISDNKEKAKE
-373 EKTKE
+373 T
-378 SNNSAQSAQ
+378 NSSAQ
-387 NAQAS
+387 NAQNTQAS

-398 KSAAPKETIKHFT
+398 KSVTPKETIKHFT

-422 PPMSRISMDLFPKE
+422 PPMSKISMDLFPKE
-436 LGKVEVTIQKVG
+436 LGKVEITIQKVG

-488 SQDSSKEQPKEPLRE
+488 SQDSSKEQPKEQLRE
-503 PFKEQESTPLK
+503 LFKEQESTPLK

-522 ENTDNENKETSM
+522 ENTDHENQETSM

>member
-1 MPSFVNPIHT
+1 MPSPINPIHT
-11 NANALNSG
+11 NASANANALNSG
-19 TKNEVKDTKNAPK
+19 AKNEDTKNAPK
-32 SASKDFNKILNQ
+32 SASKDFSKILNQ

-57 NALKAT
+57 SALKAT
-63 PKDAK
+63 PKNAK
-68 EDAKELEKTP
+68 EGAKELEKTP

-83 HAQNLAKD
+83 HAQNPAKD

-110 EAQHETHEPTL
+110 EAQHETH
-121 KDLLNHKKTTASH
+121 K
-134 EAQHETHEMHETNP
+134 MHETNP

-153 TLNKNEKKPNGVA
+153 TLNKNEKKPNGVI
-166 SNAHQANLT
+166 SNAHQTNLT
-175 NKNPLTPTNHANNAI
+175 HKNPLTPTNHAN

-209 HALSQKHDLNASN
+209 QTLSQKHDLNASN
-222 IQVGTPLEKKE
+222 IQVVAPLEKKE
-233 TPLNASDQLA
+233 TPLKTSDQLA

-251 NHTLAKNDSKN
+251 NHTLAKNGTKN

-275 KESHNKERTTPPSNE
+275 KDPHNKERTTPSNNE

-297 EALQMNAIK
+297 EALPMNAIK

-320 TKTQTTAATPE
+320 TKTQTTAQAATPE

-357 TPLEKEE
+357 TLLEKEE
-364 KAKEVSENK
+364 KAKEASDNK

-378 SNNSAQSAQ
+378 SNNSTQSVQ
-387 NAQAS
+387 NTQAS
-392 DKTSEN
+392 DKASEN

>member
-1 MPSFVNPIHT
+1 MPSPINPIHT
-11 NANALNSG
+11 NANANALINSG
-19 TKNEVKDTKNAPK
+19 AKNEVKDTKNAPK
-32 SASKDFNKILNQ
+32 SASKDFSKILNQ

-57 NALKAT
+57 SALKAT
-63 PKDAK
+63 PKNSKEGAK
-68 EDAKELEKTP
+68 EDAKEFEKTP

-91 QQAPTLKDLLNHK
+91 QQVPTLKDLLNHK

-110 EAQHETHEPTL
+110 EAQHEI
-121 KDLLNHKKTTASH
+121 HKN
-134 EAQHETHEMHETNP
+134 HETNP

-153 TLNKNEKKPNGVA
+153 TLNKNEKKPNGVI
-166 SNAHQANLT
+166 SNTHQANLT

-190 KNPTAPT
+190 KNPTALT
-197 HNAKEPKTLKDI
+197 HNAKDPKTLKDI
-209 HALSQKHDLNASN
+209 HALSQKHDLNASS
-222 IQVGTPLEKKE
+222 IQVVAPLEKKE

-251 NHTLAKNDSKN
+251 NHTLAKNGTKN

-275 KESHNKERTTPPSNE
+275 KESHNKERATPPSNE

-320 TKTQTTAATPE
+320 TKAQTTAQAATPE

-346 IGANPPNDNAP
+346 TGANPPNDNAP

-364 KAKEVSENK
+364 KTKEVSENK

-378 SNNSAQSAQ
+378 STNSAQSAQ

-398 KSAAPKETIKHFT
+398 KSVTPKETIKHFT

-488 SQDSSKEQPKEPLRE
+488 SQDSSKEQPKEQLRE
-503 PFKEQESTPLK
+503 SFKEQESTPLK

>member
-1 MPSFVNPIHT
+1 MPSPVNPIHT

-19 TKNEVKDTKNAPK
+19 AKNEVKDAKNAPK
-32 SASKDFNKILNQ
+32 SASKDFSKILNQ
-44 KISKDKTAPKENP
+44 KISKDKTAPKEDP

-68 EDAKELEKTP
+68 EDAKALEKTP
-78 TPHHQ
+78 TPHVQ
-83 HAQNLAKD
+83 TPKEIAKN
-91 QQAPTLKDLLNHK
+91 QQAPTLKDWLNHQ

-110 EAQHETHEPTL
+110 EAQQ
-121 KDLLNHKKTTASH
+121 KN
-134 EAQHETHEMHETNP
+134 HETNP

-153 TLNKNEKKPNGVA
+153 TLNKNEKKSNGVT
-166 SNAHQANLT
+166 SNAHQTNLAS
-175 NKNPLTPTNHANNAI
+175 KNPITPTNHAI

-197 HNAKEPKTLKDI
+197 HNAKDPKTLKDI
-209 HALSQKHDLNASN
+209 QTLSQKHDLNASN
-222 IQVGTPLEKKE
+222 IQATTTPENK
-233 TPLNASDQLA
+233 TPLNASDHLA
-243 LKTTQTSI
+243 LKTTQTPI
-251 NHTLAKNDSKN
+251 NNTLAKNDAKN

-275 KESHNKERTTPPSNE
+275 KEPHNKEHANPQNNE
-290 KKTPPLR
+290 KKTPPLK

-320 TKTQTTAATPE
+320 IHAKTQTTAPSIAPE

-346 IGANPPNDNAP
+346 IGANPPPNDNPP

-364 KAKEVSENK
+364 TTKEVSDNK

-378 SNNSAQSAQ
+378 SSNSAQSAQ
-387 NAQAS
+387 NAQTS
-392 DKTSEN
+392 DKTSDN
-398 KSAAPKETIKHFT
+398 KSVTPKETIRHFT

-436 LGKVEVTIQKVG
+436 LGKVEVIIQKVG

-488 SQDSSKEQPKEPLRE
+488 SQDSSKEQPKEQLRE
-503 PFKEQESTPLK
+503 LFKEQESSPLK

-522 ENTDNENKETSM
+522 ENTDHENQETSM

>member
-1 MPSFVNPIHT
+1 MPSPINPIHT
-11 NANALNSG
+11 NASANANALNSG
-19 TKNEVKDTKNAPK
+19 AKNEVKDTKNAPK
-32 SASKDFNKILNQ
+32 SASKDFSKILNQ
-44 KISKDKTAPKENP
+44 KISKDKTAPKESPNP

-63 PKDAK
+63 PKDVKA
-68 EDAKELEKTP
+68 LEKIP
-78 TPHHQ
+78 TLPHQ
-83 HAQNLAKD
+83 HAQNPAKD
-91 QQAPTLKDLLNHK
+91 QQAPTLKDLLNHQ

-110 EAQHETHEPTL
+110 EAQHETHE
-121 KDLLNHKKTTASH
+121 
-134 EAQHETHEMHETNP
+134 HETNP

-153 TLNKNEKKPNGVA
+153 TLNKNEKKPNGVT

-197 HNAKEPKTLKDI
+197 HNAKESKTLKDI
-209 HALSQKHDLNASN
+209 QTLSQKHDLNASN
-222 IQVGTPLEKKE
+222 IQATTTPENKN
-233 TPLNASDQLA
+233 PLNASDHLA
-243 LKTTQTSI
+243 LKTTQVPI
-251 NHTLAKNDSKN
+251 NNTLAKNDAKN
-262 TANLSSVLQSLEK
+262 TTNLSSVLQSLEK
-275 KESHNKERTTPPSNE
+275 KESPNKEHATPPNNE
-290 KKTPPLR
+290 KKTPPLK

-306 RDKTLSKKKPEKTP
+306 RDKTLSKKKPEKTQ
-320 TKTQTTAATPE
+320 TKAQTTAPSIAPE

-346 IGANPPNDNAP
+346 IGANPPNDNPP

-364 KAKEVSENK
+364 TTKEASDNK

-378 SNNSAQSAQ
+378 TNNSAQNAQ

-398 KSAAPKETIKHFT
+398 KSVTPKETIKHFT

-436 LGKVEVTIQKVG
+436 LGKVEVVIQKVG

-488 SQDSSKEQPKEPLRE
+488 SQDSSKEQPKEQLRE
-503 PFKEQESTPLK
+503 LFKEQELTPLK

-522 ENTDNENKETSM
+522 ENTDHENKETSM

>member
-1 MPSFVNPIHT
+1 MPSPVNPIHT
-11 NANALNSG
+11 NASANANANASTLINSG
-19 TKNEVKDTKNAPK
+19 AKNEDTKNAPK
-32 SASKDFNKILNQ
+32 SASKDFSKILNQ

-68 EDAKELEKTP
+68 ALEKTP
-78 TPHHQ
+78 TPPHQ
-83 HAQNLAKD
+83 HAQNPAKD
-91 QQAPTLKDLLNHK
+91 QQAPTLKDWLNHQ

-110 EAQHETHEPTL
+110 EAQHE
-121 KDLLNHKKTTASH
+121 N
-134 EAQHETHEMHETNP
+134 HETNP

-153 TLNKNEKKPNGVA
+153 TLNKNEKKPNEVT
-166 SNAHQANLT
+166 SNAHQANLP

-190 KNPTAPT
+190 KTPTAPT

-209 HALSQKHDLNASN
+209 QTLSQKHDLNASN
-222 IQVGTPLEKKE
+222 IQAATTPENK
-233 TPLNASDQLA
+233 TPLNASDHLA
-243 LKTTQTSI
+243 LKTTQTPT
-251 NHTLAKNDSKN
+251 NHTLAKNDAKN

-275 KESHNKERTTPPSNE
+275 KESHNKEHANPLNNE
-290 KKTPPLR
+290 KKTPPLK
-297 EALQMNAIK
+297 EALPMNAIK

-320 TKTQTTAATPE
+320 TKTQTTAPSIAPE

-346 IGANPPNDNAP
+346 IGANPPNDNPP

-364 KAKEVSENK
+364 KTQEISENK

-378 SNNSAQSAQ
+378 TSNSAQSAQ

-398 KSAAPKETIKHFT
+398 KNIAPKETIKHFT

-436 LGKVEVTIQKVG
+436 LGKVEVVIQKVG

-488 SQDSSKEQPKEPLRE
+488 SQDSSKEQPKEQLRE
-503 PFKEQESTPLK
+503 LFKEQESTSLK
-514 ENALKSYQ
+514 ESALKSYQ
-522 ENTDNENKETSM
+522 ENTDHENQETSM

>member
-1 MPSFVNPIHT
+1 MPSPINPIHT
-11 NANALNSG
+11 NANANASTLINSG
-19 TKNEVKDTKNAPK
+19 AKNEDTKNVSKSAPK
-32 SASKDFNKILNQ
+32 DFSKILNQ

-57 NALKAT
+57 NALKDT

-68 EDAKELEKTP
+68 EDAKTLEKTP
-78 TPHHQ
+78 TPQ
-83 HAQNLAKD
+83 PPHAKDLAKD
-91 QQAPTLKDLLNHK
+91 QQAPTLKDWLNHK

-110 EAQHETHEPTL
+110 EAQHETHEA
-121 KDLLNHKKTTASH
+121 N
-134 EAQHETHEMHETNP
+134 ETNP

-153 TLNKNEKKPNGVA
+153 TLNKNEKKPNGVI
-166 SNAHQANLT
+166 SNAHQTNLP
-175 NKNPLTPTNHANNAI
+175 NKNPITPTNHANHAI
-190 KNPTAPT
+190 KNPTTPT
-197 HNAKEPKTLKDI
+197 HNAKDPKTLKDI

-222 IQVGTPLEKKE
+222 IQATTTPENK
-233 TPLNASDQLA
+233 TPLNASDHLA

-251 NHTLAKNDSKN
+251 NHTLAKNDAKN

-275 KESHNKERTTPPSNE
+275 KDPHNKEHATPPNNE

-297 EALQMNAIK
+297 EALPMNAIK
-306 RDKTLSKKKPEKTP
+306 RDKTLSKKKSEKTP
-320 TKTQTTAATPE
+320 TKAQTTAPSITPE
-331 NAPKIPLKTPPLMPL
+331 NAPKISLKMPPLMPL
-346 IGANPPNDNAP
+346 IGANPPNDNIP

-364 KAKEVSENK
+364 TTKEASDNK
-373 EKTKE
+373 EKTRE
-378 SNNSAQSAQ
+378 SNNSTQSAQ

-398 KSAAPKETIKHFT
+398 KSTAPKETIKHFT

-436 LGKVEVTIQKVG
+436 LGKVEVIIQKVG

-488 SQDSSKEQPKEPLRE
+488 SQDSSKEQEKEPFKE
-503 PFKEQESTPLK
+503 PFKEQELTPLK

>member
-1 MPSFVNPIHT
+1 MPSPINPIHT
-11 NANALNSG
+11 NASANANALNNG
-19 TKNEVKDTKNAPK
+19 AKNEVKDTKNAPK

-57 NALKAT
+57 SALKAT

-68 EDAKELEKTP
+68 ENAKELEKTP

-110 EAQHETHEPTL
+110 EAQHEI
-121 KDLLNHKKTTASH
+121 HKN
-134 EAQHETHEMHETNP
+134 HETNP

-153 TLNKNEKKPNGVA
+153 TLNKNEKKPNGVI

-175 NKNPLTPTNHANNAI
+175 NKNPLTPTNHAI

-197 HNAKEPKTLKDI
+197 DTKKEPKTLKDI

-251 NHTLAKNDSKN
+251 NHTLAKNDYKN

-275 KESHNKERTTPPSNE
+275 KESQNKERTTPPSNE

-306 RDKTLSKKKPEKTP
+306 RDKTLSKKKTEKTP
-320 TKTQTTAATPE
+320 TKTQTTAQAATPE

-346 IGANPPNDNAP
+346 IGANPPNDNTP

-364 KAKEVSENK
+364 KAKEISDNK

-378 SNNSAQSAQ
+378 STNSAQNAQ

-392 DKTSEN
+392 DKASEN
-398 KSAAPKETIKHFT
+398 KNAAPKETIKHFT

-475 LNALGFEGVDLSF
+475 LNALGFEGVDLDF

>member
-1 MPSFVNPIHT
+1 MPSPINPIHT
-11 NANALNSG
+11 NANANASTLINSG
-19 TKNEVKDTKNAPK
+19 AKNEDTKNAPK
-32 SASKDFNKILNQ
+32 SASKDFSKILNQ

-57 NALKAT
+57 SALKAT
-63 PKDAK
+63 PKNAK
-68 EDAKELEKTP
+68 EGAKENAKKLEKTP
-78 TPHHQ
+78 TPHPQ

-110 EAQHETHEPTL
+110 EAQNETH
-121 KDLLNHKKTTASH
+121 KN
-134 EAQHETHEMHETNP
+134 HETNP

-153 TLNKNEKKPNGVA
+153 TLNKNEKKPNGVT
-166 SNAHQANLT
+166 SSAHQTSLT
-175 NKNPLTPTNHANNAI
+175 HKNPLTPTNHANNAI
-190 KNPTAPT
+190 KTPTTPT
-197 HNAKEPKTLKDI
+197 HNAKESKTLKDI
-209 HALSQKHDLNASN
+209 QTLSQKHDLNASN
-222 IQVGTPLEKKE
+222 IQVTTTPENK

-251 NHTLAKNDSKN
+251 NHTLAKNDAKN

-275 KESHNKERTTPPSNE
+275 KESQNKERTTPPSNE
-290 KKTPPLR
+290 KKTPPLK
-297 EALQMNAIK
+297 EALPMNAIK

-320 TKTQTTAATPE
+320 TKAQTTAPSIAPK
-331 NAPKIPLKTPPLMPL
+331 NPPKIPLKTPPLMPL

-357 TPLEKEE
+357 TLLEKEE
-364 KAKEVSENK
+364 KTKEVSENK

-378 SNNSAQSAQ
+378 SINSAQSAQ
-387 NAQAS
+387 NAQSS
-392 DKTSEN
+392 DKASEN
-398 KSAAPKETIKHFT
+398 RSVTPKETIKHFT

-475 LNALGFEGVDLSF
+475 LNALGFDGVDLSF
-488 SQDSSKEQPKEPLRE
+488 SQDSSKEQPKEQLRE
-503 PFKEQESTPLK
+503 SFKEQELTPLK

>member
-1 MPSFVNPIHT
+1 MPSPVNPIHT

-19 TKNEVKDTKNAPK
+19 AKNEVKDAKNAPK
-32 SASKDFNKILNQ
+32 SASKDFSKILNQ

-68 EDAKELEKTP
+68 EDAKALEKTP
-78 TPHHQ
+78 TPPHQ
-83 HAQNLAKD
+83 HAQNPAKN
-91 QQAPTLKDLLNHK
+91 QQAPTLKDWLNP
-104 KTTASH
+104 KTTAPH
-110 EAQHETHEPTL
+110 ETQHETHEA
-121 KDLLNHKKTTASH
+121 N
-134 EAQHETHEMHETNP
+134 ETNP

-153 TLNKNEKKPNGVA
+153 TLGKNEKKPNEVA
-166 SNAHQANLT
+166 SNAHQTNLP
-175 NKNPLTPTNHANNAI
+175 NKNPITPNHANNAI
-190 KNPTAPT
+190 KTPTTPT

-209 HALSQKHDLNASN
+209 QTLSQKHDLNASN
-222 IQVGTPLEKKE
+222 IQAATTPENKN
-233 TPLNASDQLA
+233 PLNASDHLA
-243 LKTTQTSI
+243 LKTTQAPT
-251 NHTLAKNDSKN
+251 NHTLAKNDAKN

-275 KESHNKERTTPPSNE
+275 KEPHNKEHATPTNNE
-290 KKTPPLR
+290 KKTPPLK

-306 RDKTLSKKKPEKTP
+306 RDKTLSKKKSEKTP
-320 TKTQTTAATPE
+320 IHAKTQATAPSVTPE
-331 NAPKIPLKTPPLMPL
+331 NASKIPLKTPPLMPL
-346 IGANPPNDNAP
+346 IGANPPPNDNIP

-364 KAKEVSENK
+364 TTKEISDNK

-378 SNNSAQSAQ
+378 SSSNAQSAQ
-387 NAQAS
+387 NTQAS
-392 DKTSEN
+392 DKTSDN
-398 KSAAPKETIKHFT
+398 KSIAPKETIKHFT

-436 LGKVEVTIQKVG
+436 LGKVEVIIQKVG

-488 SQDSSKEQPKEPLRE
+488 SQDSSKEQPKEQPKEQLRE
-503 PFKEQESTPLK
+503 PFKEQELTPLK
-514 ENALKSYQ
+514 ESALKSYQ
-522 ENTDNENKETSM
+522 ENTDHENQETSM

>member
-1 MPSFVNPIHT
+1 MPSPINPIHT
-11 NANALNSG
+11 NASALNSG
-19 TKNEVKDTKNAPK
+19 AKNEDTKNAPK
-32 SASKDFNKILNQ
+32 SASKDFSKILNQ
-44 KISKDKTAPKENP
+44 KISKDKTTPKESPNP

-68 EDAKELEKTP
+68 KDAKELEKTP

-83 HAQNLAKD
+83 HAQNPAKD

-110 EAQHETHEPTL
+110 EAQHEI
-121 KDLLNHKKTTASH
+121 
-134 EAQHETHEMHETNP
+134 HETNP

-153 TLNKNEKKPNGVA
+153 TLNKNEKKPNGVT
-166 SNAHQANLT
+166 SNAHQENST
-175 NKNPLTPTNHANNAI
+175 HKNPLTPTNHANNAN

-209 HALSQKHDLNASN
+209 QTLSQKHDLNASN
-222 IQVGTPLEKKE
+222 IQATTPLEKKE

-251 NHTLAKNDSKN
+251 NHTLAKNDAKN

-275 KESHNKERTTPPSNE
+275 KDPHNKERTTPPNNE
-290 KKTPPLR
+290 KKTPPLK
-297 EALQMNAIK
+297 EALPMNAIK

-320 TKTQTTAATPE
+320 TKTQTTAQATTPE

-346 IGANPPNDNAP
+346 IGANPPPNDNIP

-364 KAKEVSENK
+364 KTKEVSDSK

-378 SNNSAQSAQ
+378 TNSSAQSAQ
-387 NAQAS
+387 NTPNS
-392 DKTSEN
+392 DN
-398 KSAAPKETIKHFT
+398 KSIAPKETIKHFT

-422 PPMSRISMDLFPKE
+422 PPMSKISMDLFPKE
-436 LGKVEVTIQKVG
+436 LGKVEVIIQKVG

-488 SQDSSKEQPKEPLRE
+488 SQDSSKEQQAPKDQPKE
-503 PFKEQESTPLK
+503 PFKEQELTPLK

-522 ENTDNENKETSM
+522 ENTDHENKETSM